1 MTPLKRAAS
10 IEIGHALAMRRVL
23 QGVTV
28 ALATSLTSCA
38 GAPLVR
44 PAQAV
49 APPRSATLA
58 EVRAAYDAY
67 CQGIDSVSA
76 SGDLDVR
83 DLRTGKSQRLGV
95 RLVAARGGRL
105 YLKGSVAIVT
115 ALEVSSDG
123 RRFWFM
129 VPSKKT
135 VWTGV
140 SDAPPASE
148 RADAPYYA
156 LRPADVVQALLPEA
170 LQPGEGDTLVLE
182 SDRRAFA
189 LSQVPAAGGP
199 LRRRVTLERESLLPA
214 RIQSFDASG
223 ELVSSVSLGAWQDG
237 APRQVTLERPLE
249 GYLASFSLDKLARN
263 GAAPERAFQ
272 GRTPEGYKLVEVQ

>member
-1 MTPLKRAAS
+1 
-10 IEIGHALAMRRVL
+10 MRRVL

-28 ALATSLTSCA
+28 ALATSLTGCA

-44 PAQAV
+44 PTQAV
-49 APPRSATLA
+49 APLRSATLA
-58 EVRAAYDAY
+58 EVRAAYDGY
-67 CQGIDSVSA
+67 CQRLDTVSA

-83 DLRTGKSQRLGV
+83 DLRTGKSQKLGV

-140 SDAPPASE
+140 SDAAPASE

-170 LQPGEGDTLVLE
+170 LQPGEGDALVLE

-189 LSQVPAAGGP
+189 LSQVPAAGGA

-237 APRQVTLERPLE
+237 APRQVTLERPVE
-249 GYLASFSLDKLARN
+249 GYLASFSLDKLTRN

-272 GRTPEGYKLVEVQ
+272 GRTPEGYKVVEVQ

>member
-1 MTPLKRAAS
+1 
-10 IEIGHALAMRRVL
+10 MRRVL
-23 QGVTV
+23 HGVTV
-28 ALATSLTSCA
+28 ALAASLSGCA
-38 GAPLVR
+38 SAPLAR
-44 PAQAV
+44 PPESV
-49 APPRSATLA
+49 APPRSATLE
-58 EVRAAYDAY
+58 EVRAAYDGY
-67 CQGIDSVSA
+67 CQGIETVSA

-95 RLVAARGGRL
+95 RLIAARGGRL

-140 SDAPPASE
+140 ADAAPASE

-156 LRPADVVQALLPEA
+156 LRPADLAQAFLPEA
-170 LQPGEGDTLVLE
+170 LEPAAGEALVLE

-189 LSQVPAAGGP
+189 LSQVPAAGGA
-199 LRRRVTLERESLLPA
+199 LKRRVTLERESLLPA

-223 ELVSSVSLGAWQDG
+223 ELVSSVSLGAFEDG
-237 APRQVTLERPLE
+237 APRLVSVERPLE
-249 GYLASFSLDKLARN
+249 GYVASFSLDKLTRN
-263 GAAPERAFQ
+263 AVAPERAFQ
-272 GRTPEGYKLVEVQ
+272 GRTPEGYRVVEVQ